1 MKVSILSIIF
11 FITVATPIMA
21 AMNCGTPS
29 PGTSYCQ
36 SCGTRSSAEQSVRS
50 TRARDDLAVLLDP
63 RFQQN
68 AIEAS
73 SFSGRRSWLHLKEL

>member
-36 SCGTRSSAEQSVRS
+36 SCGCYCGSDNQVHSSPAIAFRLVAAQS
-50 TRARDDLAVLLDP
+50 RAFA
-63 RFQQN
+63 
-68 AIEAS
+68 AHGHAMI
-73 SFSGRRSWLHLKEL
+73 

>member
-36 SCGTRSSAEQSVRS
+36 SCGCYCGSDNQVHCDENTTCYSTSGSAQ
-50 TRARDDLAVLLDP
+50 ARCMAYCTC
-63 RFQQN
+63 
-68 AIEAS
+68 
-73 SFSGRRSWLHLKEL
+73 